1 MNNKIARL
9 SALVYTALS
18 LGFSWLFLVAIYLT
32 GNDYPPVARWGG
44 AIWVFVLGL
53 IITMP
58 IVIPYIKK
66 KYEK

>member
-1 MNNKIARL
+1 MDNKIARMG
-9 SALVYTALS
+9 ALVYTALS
-18 LGFSWLFLVAIYLT
+18 LGLSVIFVAVTFLT

-66 KYEK
+66 RYE

>member
-1 MNNKIARL
+1 MNNKIARV

-18 LGFSWLFLVAIYLT
+18 LGFSAIFVVATYLT
-32 GNDYPPVARWGG
+32 GEDYPPVARWGG
-44 AIWVFVLGL
+44 SIWVFVLAL

-66 KYEK
+66 RYEK